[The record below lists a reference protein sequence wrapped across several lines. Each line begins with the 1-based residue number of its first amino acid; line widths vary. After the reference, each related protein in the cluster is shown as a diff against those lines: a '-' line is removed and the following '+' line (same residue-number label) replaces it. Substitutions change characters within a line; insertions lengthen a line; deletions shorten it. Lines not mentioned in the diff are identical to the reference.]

1 MPSDIGL
8 CCRVSRQIRGNARTD
23 VQASRVAEG
32 GSRRPPDAR
41 GPRARKAPPAS
52 RTMHE
57 PGFSE
62 CLSAASPRLGRR
74 AAPEPTD
81 PVGSWVARTMTAV
94 TGASDADF
102 ETGVIGGPTLHD
114 DTIRLVEHD
123 PAWPERF
130 EQGAA
135 RIRALLG
142 PAALRGT
149 TSARRRCPGR
159 RQSRSS
165 TSSSPWSTPATCA
178 IPPVPTALRH
188 RYRKQQCHAP
198 SAPARLTAGDRGR
211 GGCALSAVDDAAG
224 RDYVARLS
232 DCGQAVDKRRSVR
245 HASRPAPR
253 GRSS

>member
-1 MPSDIGL
+1 
-8 CCRVSRQIRGNARTD
+8 
-23 VQASRVAEG
+23 
-32 GSRRPPDAR
+32 
-41 GPRARKAPPAS
+41 
-52 RTMHE
+52 
-57 PGFSE
+57 
-62 CLSAASPRLGRR
+62 
-74 AAPEPTD
+74 
-81 PVGSWVARTMTAV
+81 MTAV

-142 PAALRGT
+142 PAALRVDHVG
-149 TSARRRCPGR
+149 
-159 RQSRSS
+159 S
-165 TSSSPWSTPATCA
+165 TSVPGLAAKPIIDVVLTVVDSSD
-178 IPPVPTALRH
+178 VRHTAGPDCSEASISQAAMPCTIGTR
-188 RYRKQQCHAP
+188 AP
-198 SAPARLTAGDRGR
+198 HAGDRGR